1 MDTESGLPTGS
12 GGLFGSGVMSE
23 SVAFLA
29 GGEAAAPVETQN
41 TEAAP
46 VEDAPAGEAPVETAA
61 ESERET
67 PPVNDAVGEVLPK
80 RGGPSPVLR
89 EYLKSQE
96 ERVRRAEAAVEAQ
109 RQENAKLL
117 ELAQSLMAGKAPAA
131 AEETPEE
138 EPLDPLERDL
148 KAMRAKV
155 EAMERANQ
163 EREERIARVRMER
176 AYEAAKNEIVS
187 EVDAVVKEFPH
198 LAEFRNEVYA
208 NIAHN
213 SEAAR
218 IPGSGVKEL
227 PVAEIARQFARRL
240 GLVKGAEKPPV
251 ATPASAQVKPSTPAS
266 KAAVPRHPAASASV
280 PTVPKDVTKM
290 SFQDLSTAWANG
302 Q

>member
-1 MDTESGLPTGS
+1 MDTENGLPTGS
-12 GGLFGSGVMSE
+12 GGLFGSSVMSE
-23 SVAFLA
+23 SVAFLG
-29 GGEAAAPVETQN
+29 GGETAAPVET
-41 TEAAP
+41 AP
-46 VEDAPAGEAPVETAA
+46 VEEAPVEESPVEAAAADAPDETAH
-61 ESERET
+61 ET
-67 PPVNDAVGEVLPK
+67 PPVNDAVEEVLPK

-131 AEETPEE
+131 VEETPEE

-148 KAMRAKV
+148 KATRAKV
-155 EAMERANQ
+155 EALERANQ
-163 EREERIARVRMER
+163 EREQRIAQVRMQR
-176 AYEAAKNEIVS
+176 AHEAAKNEIVS

-240 GLVKGAEKPPV
+240 SLVKGAEKPAV
-251 ATPASAQVKPSTPAS
+251 AAPASAQVKPSTPAS

-290 SFQDLSTAWANG
+290 SFQDLSTAWVNG

>member
-1 MDTESGLPTGS
+1 MDTENGLPTGS
-12 GGLFGSGVMSE
+12 GGLFGSSVMSE
-23 SVAFLA
+23 SVAFL
-29 GGEAAAPVETQN
+29 GGSEPAAPAET
-41 TEAAP
+41 
-46 VEDAPAGEAPVETAA
+46 APVETAPA
-61 ESERET
+61 EEAPVEAASETPDEPEPAT
-67 PPVNDAVGEVLPK
+67 PPVNDAVEEVLPK

-117 ELAQSLMAGKAPAA
+117 ELAQTLMAAKATPA

-148 KAMRAKV
+148 KSMRAKV

-163 EREERIARVRMER
+163 EREARLAQVRMQR
-176 AYEAAKNEIVS
+176 AHEAAKNEIVS

-198 LAEFRNEVYA
+198 LEEFRNEVYA

-218 IPGSGVKEL
+218 VPGSGVKEL

-240 GLVKGAEKPPV
+240 GLVKGAEKAPV
-251 ATPASAQVKPSTPAS
+251 AAPASAQVKPTTPAS

-280 PTVPKDVTKM
+280 PITPKDVTKM
-290 SFQDLSTAWANG
+290 SFQDLSTAWVNG